1 MQETVPTVKK
11 RQKTVVSAQLK
22 KDIENS
28 LEPDA
33 KDAIIN
39 GYLSLLNKD
48 YILRDELDL
57 DLVSIGNGHQLE
69 TVWQQ
74 KNMTEM
80 VNDAKKDGCEYQ
92 RYIFLPYLCKT
103 GGFI

>member
-1 MQETVPTVKK
+1 MCIRDRNSTGSKK
-11 RQKTVVSAQLK
+11 EKKAVVSAQLK

-57 DLVSIGNGHQLE
+57 DLVSICLLYTSVSIGSHSTN
-69 TVWQQ
+69 
-74 KNMTEM
+74 TE
-80 VNDAKKDGCEYQ
+80 
-92 RYIFLPYLCKT
+92 
-103 GGFI
+103 